1 MFRTRKTKS
10 GRQRLEEA
18 LGMLTAA
25 LNGVQTAAEELQVER
40 TNLEAELKS
49 VSLATDRAQ
58 NVATRLADLL
68 GL

>member
-1 MFRTRKTKS
+1 MFRIKKTRS